1 MSGLLER
8 AAGGTAS
15 AVVDRAPDSVTEQMR
30 DVSGGSEVST
40 DLPELRFVRPLP
52 GFAEMTRFALV
63 RLDHAESGADAASE
77 GEVQAAGAEGGSPL
91 EDDPVLFELRCLQAP
106 DVRFLVAAPNAFF
119 PDYCFDL
126 DEDAVA
132 ELELSSAEE
141 AMVLVVLTIG
151 ADAASTTANL
161 LAPVVVNVR
170 NRSAAQVILSG
181 TDWPVRAAVV

>member
-63 RLDHAESGADAASE
+63 RLDHAESGSRRR
-77 GEVQAAGAEGGSPL
+77 VGG
-91 EDDPVLFELRCLQAP
+91 
-106 DVRFLVAAPNAFF
+106 
-119 PDYCFDL
+119 
-126 DEDAVA
+126 
-132 ELELSSAEE
+132 
-141 AMVLVVLTIG
+141 
-151 ADAASTTANL
+151 
-161 LAPVVVNVR
+161 
-170 NRSAAQVILSG
+170 
-181 TDWPVRAAVV
+181 